1 MFERILIPLDGS
13 SRAERALPVAA
24 RIARTE
30 GGCLTLYRALPPSLT
45 SSPLYGH
52 VSVGEWLLE
61 EELAV
66 ARAYLMDLTQSD
78 ALADLPMSCEVGV
91 GDPAQVILQY
101 AEAHHVDLIVLCS
114 HGRSTLGRWIL
125 GSVADH
131 LTRHAPMPIL
141 VLREQGSIPPE
152 SADLE
157 HLFRVL
163 VPLDGS
169 ELAEEALLPA
179 IHLASALAA
188 PQPAGL
194 HLTMAV
200 EPADVMARPQ
210 LPEAHIIDNARRYL
224 LRLTERVQAE
234 HPEVTTTW
242 TVRVDADVA
251 SGILLV
257 AEGGEDAEGASPFGG
272 CDVIALT
279 THGRTGFARWA
290 LGSVAER
297 MLHTPQFPI
306 LIVRPSEVQARRH
319 A

>member
-1 MFERILIPLDGS
+1 M
-13 SRAERALPVAA
+13 PV
-24 RIARTE
+24 
-30 GGCLTLYRALPPSLT
+30 PPV
-45 SSPLYGH
+45 GR

-66 ARAYLMDLTQSD
+66 ARAYLVDLTQSD
-78 ALADLPMSCEVGV
+78 ALGDLPMSCEVGV
-91 GDPAQVILQY
+91 GDPAQVIFES
-101 AEAHHVDLIVLCS
+101 AETHHADLIVLCS
-114 HGRSTLGRWIL
+114 HGRSTLGRWVL

-131 LTRHAPMPIL
+131 LTRHAPMPVL
-141 VLREQGSIPPE
+141 LLREHGSIPPQ

-179 IHLASALAA
+179 IRLATTLAA

-194 HLTMAV
+194 HLTMVV
-200 EPADVMARPQ
+200 EAADIMARPQ
-210 LPEAHIIDNARRYL
+210 LPEARVVDNARRYL
-224 LRLTERVQAE
+224 LRLTERIQAE
-234 HPEVTTTW
+234 HAQVTTTW
-242 TVRVDADVA
+242 SVRVDADVA
-251 SGILLV
+251 SGILKV
-257 AEGGEDAEGASPFGG
+257 AEGGEDAEGSSPFGG
-272 CDVIALT
+272 CDVIAMT

-290 LGSVAER
+290 VGSVTER
-297 MLHTPQFPI
+297 LLHTPRFPI